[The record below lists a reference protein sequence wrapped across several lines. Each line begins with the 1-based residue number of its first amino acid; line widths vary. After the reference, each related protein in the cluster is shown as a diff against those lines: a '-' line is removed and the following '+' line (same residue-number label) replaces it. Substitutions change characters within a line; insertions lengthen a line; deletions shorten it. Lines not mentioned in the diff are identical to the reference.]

1 VSELVPPADARLPP
15 SAYVF
20 AWLCLLAQ
28 LPTLASRGLSDSD
41 GVWVVLSMVLS
52 ALVVAWFA
60 AGVLRGRTVRLVIVW
75 VLLVVGTVLTGLGVV
90 VDLPH
95 TSGWDLVL
103 LLLSIGQVG
112 ALAAFCSSDYFR
124 WQRAHPPEAGP
135 DISALV
141 SVALVVGLVGGLTAP
156 ADGKSSPIQVRIGL

>member
-1 VSELVPPADARLPP
+1 MSELVPPADARLPP